1 MNRQQMIE
9 KVEKT
14 QSTDIK
20 ELPTPGDTVKVHVRV
35 VEGEKS
41 RVQIFQGVV
50 INIRGEGARK
60 TFTVRK
66 VSMGVAVERIFP
78 VYSPSIAELEVVRRG
93 KVRRAKLFYLR
104 GKKGKAAK
112 ITEYDD
118 SVQPVTGAIIAPA
131 AKPEPP
137 AVEAEAEVAAKE

>member
-9 KVEKT
+9 RVERT
-14 QSTDIK
+14 QARDLGHVPS
-20 ELPTPGDTVKVHVRV
+20 PGDTVKVHVKV

-50 INIRGEGARK
+50 INVRGEGGRK
-60 TFTVRK
+60 SFTVRK

-78 VYSPSIAELEVVRRG
+78 FQSPSIARLELVRAG

-112 ITEYDD
+112 VAEGAEE
-118 SVQPVTGAIIAPA
+118 QP
-131 AKPEPP
+131 
-137 AVEAEAEVAAKE
+137 AEQSAE